1 MRIVTSRRREA
12 GMTLIELMVGLL
24 IGMLLTLA
32 IFEVMATFEGRKR
45 TLTSVNDIEHAGQLA
60 LYKIDSWLRSAGAGL
75 PQSAAYAYGCPVY
88 ASKSSVPILPLTTT
102 LDPPFASVN
111 PGTSGV
117 FRAAPVLILP
127 DQTTPGASGKTSDV
141 LVMMAASGD
150 SGTPVPFS
158 ESSVATSSSLDLQN
172 TVDFSANDLV
182 LVADQQSLP
191 GGARKPCMVG
201 QVGSTFTGASSP
213 LPLSGDYQAATIS
226 SASLTSYSSAA
237 VAMKLGNVASGRTPL
252 FMLLGVGD
260 DNVLYSYDLLR
271 TNDNTLQAQAEG
283 VFEMH
288 AVYGVDT
295 NNDGKIDSWVSP
307 STGNYALSVLSAGDQ
322 IAATRLAQIKAIRV
336 GLILRTSLA
345 EREVA
350 PNLPLT
356 LFADLDKLV
365 YTRSLSD
372 QEQHFRYRTME
383 TTIPVR
389 NNSF

>member
-24 IGMLLTLA
+24 VGMLLTLA

-45 TLTSVNDIEHAGQLA
+45 TLSSVNDIEHAGQLA
-60 LYKIDSWLRSAGAGL
+60 LYKIDSWLRSAGSGL
-75 PQSAAYAYGCPVY
+75 PQSATYAYGCPVY
-88 ASKSSVPILPLTTT
+88 ASKSSVPILPLTKT
-102 LDPPFASVN
+102 LDAPFESVN
-111 PGTSGV
+111 PGKSGV

-127 DQTTPGASGKTSDV
+127 GQTTPGASGSKSDV
-141 LVMMAASGD
+141 LVVMAASGD
-150 SGTPVPFS
+150 SGTPVPFT
-158 ESSVATSSSLDLQN
+158 ESGVATSSSLDLQN

-182 LVADQQSLP
+182 LVADQQSLA

-201 QVGSTFTGASSP
+201 QVSSTFTTGSAPP
-213 LPLSGDYQAATIS
+213 LALSGAYQAESAT
-226 SASLTSYSSAA
+226 LTNYSSST

-260 DNVLYSYDLLR
+260 NNVLYSYDLLR
-271 TNDNTLQAQAEG
+271 INDDAPQAQAEG

-295 NNDGKIDSWVSP
+295 NNDGKIDAWVSP

-345 EREVA
+345 EKDVA
-350 PNLPLT
+350 PNLPIT
-356 LFADLDKLV
+356 LFADLEKLGLA
-365 YTRSLSD
+365 YPRTLSD
-372 QEQHFRYRTME
+372 QEQHFRYRTLE

-389 NNSF
+389 NNAF